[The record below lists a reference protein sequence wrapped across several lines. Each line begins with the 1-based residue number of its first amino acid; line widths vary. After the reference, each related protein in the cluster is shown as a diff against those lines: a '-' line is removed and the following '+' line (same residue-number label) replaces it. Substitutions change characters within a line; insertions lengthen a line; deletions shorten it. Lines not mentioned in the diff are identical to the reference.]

1 MILYQYIGLFIGII
15 GMIFTF
21 MRFKDGKMSFNM
33 LLVWTVIWVLLII
46 FSIYPETTSTLA
58 NLTGIGRG
66 LDLILIIGLIG
77 CYYFIFKIYNLIE
90 SVEEE
95 ITSLVREIALQR
107 GEVGVK
113 QDNFSHDDSQKK
125 SNRDAHDDG

>member
-1 MILYQYIGLFIGII
+1 MILYQYIGLFIGIV

-21 MRFKDGKMSFNM
+21 LRFKDAKMSFNM
-33 LLVWTVIWVLLII
+33 LLVWAVIWLLLII
-46 FSIYPETTSTLA
+46 FSIYPETTSILA
-58 NLTGIGRG
+58 SVTGIGRG

-90 SVEEE
+90 NVEEE

-107 GEVGVK
+107 GETGEK
-113 QDNFSHDDSQKK
+113 TSESSHKDEDS
-125 SNRDAHDDG
+125 